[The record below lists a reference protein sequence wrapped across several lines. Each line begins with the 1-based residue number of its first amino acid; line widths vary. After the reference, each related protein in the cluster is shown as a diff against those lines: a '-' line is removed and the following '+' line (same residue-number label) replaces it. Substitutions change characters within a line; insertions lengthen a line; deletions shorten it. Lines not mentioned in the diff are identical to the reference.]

1 MLHLLIASP
10 LQQTIRSLQADVRRF
25 QGDLGDG
32 EAGHIGG
39 DQGGVAAYALPRNK
53 ALRNLNNFQPYEIPS
68 RIVQRWRCLLQSR
81 NLRHQIVH
89 ARAEA
94 CVQGVCNSCNLA
106 GSDIISRFRLIV
118 LIYLSQGSAIAS
130 LHHLRYFILQASL

>member
-10 LQQTIRSLQADVRRF
+10 LEQSIGSLQANVRYF
-25 QGDLGDG
+25 QGELGDG

-39 DQGGVAAYALPRNK
+39 DQGGVAAYALP
-53 ALRNLNNFQPYEIPS
+53 S

-81 NLRHQIVH
+81 NLLHQVVH

-94 CVQGVCNSCNLA
+94 CVQGVCNSCNL
-106 GSDIISRFRLIV
+106 
-118 LIYLSQGSAIAS
+118 SQGGATAS
-130 LHHLRYFILQASL
+130 LHHLRYFTLQASL